1 MALFRWLLALCV
13 SVIIFLYSSVYKFT
27 TSRQTDWSLIIHPG
41 PRGPHNSVAG
51 EEGDRKTSRRDIFIK
66 QKGVT
71 QSASNGFPVET
82 SALSNF
88 VRPLIYFVQIQGLNP
103 ENIASFAT
111 PLIWLYLVD
120 ISTA

>member
-1 MALFRWLLALCV
+1 M
-13 SVIIFLYSSVYKFT
+13 
-27 TSRQTDWSLIIHPG
+27 
-41 PRGPHNSVAG
+41 
-51 EEGDRKTSRRDIFIK
+51 
-66 QKGVT
+66 T

-103 ENIASFAT
+103 ENIASLAT
-111 PLIWLYLVD
+111 PLIWLYLAD